1 MRRWLLVAF
10 LVSSILPARSEANPV
25 AISNDVRVDVLGSV
39 PVEELWSLAE
49 PDIVEAAA
57 VVVDI
62 RAFDRE
68 ASPVDG
74 TWRGCAIVMIGT
86 SDLAVTPVAVRV
98 WTSGACQLKIRT
110 KEVSV
115 PREHVEFEMDTGS
128 SQRISLGVN
137 ADLDVTMN
145 GVVIGRVQQ

>member
-57 VVVDI
+57 TFVDS

-86 SDLAVTPVAVRV
+86 SDLAVTPV
-98 WTSGACQLKIRT
+98 L
-110 KEVSV
+110 
-115 PREHVEFEMDTGS
+115 
-128 SQRISLGVN
+128 
-137 ADLDVTMN
+137 
-145 GVVIGRVQQ
+145 